1 MRADVWP
8 TKPELF
14 TWGNHGSPM
23 DGELLSSYNKVLV
36 KSLFPI
42 YLCSPML
49 CSKDVALTYN
59 KSVFHEDTNPESWPA
74 ASV

>member
-8 TKPELF
+8 TKLELF
-14 TWGNHGSPM
+14 TRGNHGSPVA
-23 DGELLSSYNKVLV
+23 GELLSSYNKVLV

-42 YLCSPML
+42 YLCWPML

-59 KSVFHEDTNPESWPA
+59 KSVFHEDINPESGLA